1 MNTINVQHLS
11 KEYISYQQGGGFF
24 TSLKSLFHREKKVVQ
39 AVKDISFKVEEGE
52 LVGFLGPNGAG
63 KTTTLKMLSGI
74 LYPTGGTAQ
83 VLGFVP
89 WERKAAYLKQ
99 CSIVMGQKQQ
109 LWWDLPAVE
118 TFRLN
123 KEIYQVSQAQFQA
136 TVEELGALLG
146 VTHLLTTP
154 VRKLSLGERMK
165 CELIA
170 ALIHQPKVL
179 FLDEPTVG
187 LDVVSQQAM
196 REFIARYNKERKT
209 TILLTS
215 HNMEDVEALCSRVI
229 MIDHGRILYD
239 GALTELVAQ
248 YVDYKLVT
256 LTFTHDILKKDLD
269 MYGEVVEYEKRRV
282 VLKVPHEKVK
292 VAAAALLTKLPVD
305 DMLIGEVPVEEVV
318 RMMFTKQK
326 V

>member
-1 MNTINVQHLS
+1 MSIIEVQHLA
-11 KEYISYQQGGGFF
+11 KEYISYQQSLGFLN
-24 TSLKSLFHREKKVVQ
+24 SLKSLFHREKKIVR
-39 AVKDISFKVEEGE
+39 AVKDISFTLEEGE

-63 KTTTLKMLSGI
+63 KTTTLKMLCGI
-74 LYPTGGTAQ
+74 LYPTGGSAR
-83 VLGFVP
+83 VLGHVP

-109 LWWDLPAVE
+109 LWWDLSALE

-123 KEIYQVSQAQFQA
+123 KEIYQVSHAQFQG
-136 TVEELGALLG
+136 TVEELSHILG
-146 VTHLLTTP
+146 VQDLLNTP

-187 LDVVSQQAM
+187 LDVVSQQVM
-196 REFIARYNKERKT
+196 REFITRYNKERKT

-215 HNMEDVEALCSRVI
+215 HNMEDVEALCKRVI
-229 MIDHGRILYD
+229 IIDHGSILYD
-239 GALTELVAQ
+239 GPLVALVAQ

-256 LTFTHDILKKDLD
+256 ATFTTSVVRADVAG
-269 MYGEVVEYEKRRV
+269 YGEVVEYEPLRV
-282 VLKVPHEKVK
+282 VLKVSHKKVK
-292 VAAAALLTKLPVD
+292 TVAAALLTKLPVD
-305 DMLIGEVPVEEVV
+305 DMLIGEVPVEDVV
-318 RMMFTKQK
+318 RTIFSHHK